1 MLKDDAKFFFCL
13 SGFTGFSV
21 FFSVSFF
28 LHQNAVLSLVYGTIG
43 CLFFSITGRFLLGF
57 VLKGQSAVVNNTE
70 ELPQIKRDLNP
81 DTAPNQKPRIN
92 ETEKSMSEAVTKV
105 GRKVD
110 ARK

>member
-70 ELPQIKRDLNP
+70 ELAQIKREPNP
-81 DTAPNQKPRIN
+81 DDC
-92 ETEKSMSEAVTKV
+92 TESKAKN
-105 GRKVD
+105 
-110 ARK
+110 